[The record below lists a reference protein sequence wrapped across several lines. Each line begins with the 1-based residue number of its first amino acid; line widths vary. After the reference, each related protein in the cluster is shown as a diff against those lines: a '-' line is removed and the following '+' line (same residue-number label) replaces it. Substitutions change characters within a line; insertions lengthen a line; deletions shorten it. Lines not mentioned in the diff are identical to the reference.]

1 MITKERWLQ
10 TYDLVKREFWV
21 LCISFI
27 LIFISAVAYLER
39 STDSTTTA
47 AADFLTEYTAAFAEY
62 EKQTGIRL
70 WDGGR
75 KSLIQEAQRQGL
87 KTKNE
92 MLALIKK
99 NEKFFKK

>member
-10 TYDLVKREFWV
+10 TYNLVKREFWV

-27 LIFISAVAYLER
+27 LIFSAVAYLER
-39 STDSTTTA
+39 SGSTTTA

-75 KSLIQEAQRQGL
+75 KSLIREAQRQGL

>member
-21 LCISFI
+21 LCISLI

-39 STDSTTTA
+39 SGSTTTA
-47 AADFLTEYTAAFAEY
+47 AADFLTEYTAAFEEY
-62 EKQTGIRL
+62 QRQTGIRL

-92 MLALIKK
+92 MLNLIKK